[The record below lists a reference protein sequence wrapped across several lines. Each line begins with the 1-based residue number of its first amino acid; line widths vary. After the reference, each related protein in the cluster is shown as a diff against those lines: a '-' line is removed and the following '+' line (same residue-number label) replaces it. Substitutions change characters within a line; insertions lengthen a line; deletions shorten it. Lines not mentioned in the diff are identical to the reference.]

1 MKTTVH
7 ITTCPSCGSPNI
19 RQVRKDWTGVFRG
32 ERYTVP
38 DLEFYEC
45 PDCGE
50 KLYDRNAMR
59 KIEAHS
65 PAYAKKSERK
75 KRTANTSKHFAVVKK

>member
-1 MKTTVH
+1 MIQITV
-7 ITTCPSCGSPNI
+7 CPSCGRGNI
-19 RQVRKDWTGVFRG
+19 KKVRRDWTGEFRD
-32 ERYTVP
+32 RPYTVP

-50 KLYDRNAMR
+50 RIYDRTAMR

-65 PAYAKKSERK
+65 PAFA
-75 KRTANTSKHFAVVKK
+75 RTRVESAVCAAVPV